1 MLTARHES
9 ELFLGERRGGRVPV
23 PQQME
28 VRGDGH
34 WTWLLISAVTC
45 HPYSAAN
52 VKKWEI
58 ELQTLRESN
67 ARLTTALQES
77 AASVEQW
84 KRQFSICRDEN
95 DRLRSKVGFS
105 GTGGLASRSGSRRR
119 VTEGPWPL
127 SSFASLSLCALTPW
141 AGEDIFTF
149 SLNIFLS

>member
-1 MLTARHES
+1 M
-9 ELFLGERRGGRVPV
+9 
-23 PQQME
+23 
-28 VRGDGH
+28 
-34 WTWLLISAVTC
+34 
-45 HPYSAAN
+45 
-52 VKKWEI
+52 KKWEI

-105 GTGGLASRSGSRRR
+105 REQDRGPGQPQWAAGDGTLKALGL
-119 VTEGPWPL
+119 PPL
-127 SSFASLSLCALTPW
+127 SLPSLSALTPR
-141 AGEDIFTF
+141 AGEDIFIS

>member
-1 MLTARHES
+1 MTDTRTL
-9 ELFLGERRGGRVPV
+9 
-23 PQQME
+23 
-28 VRGDGH
+28 
-34 WTWLLISAVTC
+34 LLISAVTC

-105 GTGGLASRSGSRRR
+105 RTGGLASRSRQPEMGH
-119 VTEGPWPL
+119 
-127 SSFASLSLCALTPW
+127 
-141 AGEDIFTF
+141 
-149 SLNIFLS
+149 